1 MCIRK
6 YLRSVE
12 LCVDRTKVG
21 VERARSVRAVVVK
34 ADTESYYLLCLIF
47 IHFYH
52 PIFLYSKLIG
62 GLRSWC

>member
-21 VERARSVRAVVVK
+21 VESARRVSC
-34 ADTESYYLLCLIF
+34 ESG
-47 IHFYH
+47 H
-52 PIFLYSKLIG
+52 
-62 GLRSWC
+62 